1 MPSPKRFKPADITG
15 DLFGQNNPVV
25 PSKPTPLAKLPTPKQ
40 KPKPKPKPEPKLNR
54 LLTRGEKFLHKKLF
68 GTTPLESKT
77 LNELKRQIA
86 EYRNRG
92 NTRGL

>member
-1 MPSPKRFKPADITG
+1 MAKQFRKPDITG
-15 DLFGQNNPVV
+15 NLFGQDKPVV
-25 PSKPTPLAKLPTPKQ
+25 PLKPTPLAKLPTPKQ
-40 KPKPKPKPEPKLNR
+40 KPKPKPEPKLNR

-77 LNELKRQIA
+77 LNEFRKQIA

>member
-1 MPSPKRFKPADITG
+1 MAKRFKAPDITG
-15 DLFGQNNPVV
+15 NLFGQDKPVV
-25 PSKPTPLAKLPTPKQ
+25 PLKPTPLAKLPTPKQ
-40 KPKPKPKPEPKLNR
+40 KPKPKPKPEPKPDR
-54 LLTRGEKFLHKKLF
+54 LLTRGEKDLHKKLF

-77 LNELKRQIA
+77 LSQLKKQIA

>member
-1 MPSPKRFKPADITG
+1 MPKRFKPPDITG
-15 DLFGQNNPVV
+15 NLFGQDKPVV
-25 PSKPTPLAKLPTPKQ
+25 PLKPTPLDKLPKPAPP
-40 KPKPKPKPEPKLNR
+40 PKPDR
-54 LLTRGEKFLHKKLF
+54 LLTRGEKLLHKRLF

-77 LNELKRQIA
+77 LNELKKQIA

>member
-1 MPSPKRFKPADITG
+1 MAKRFKTPDITG
-15 DLFGQNNPVV
+15 NLFGQDKPVV
-25 PSKPTPLAKLPTPKQ
+25 PLNPTPLAKLPTPKQ
-40 KPKPKPKPEPKLNR
+40 KLKQKPKPKPDR
-54 LLTRGEKFLHKKLF
+54 LLTFGEKLLHKRLF

-77 LNELKRQIA
+77 LNQLKKQIA

>member
-1 MPSPKRFKPADITG
+1 MSRPKRFKAPDITG
-15 DLFGQNNPVV
+15 NLFGQDKPVV
-25 PSKPTPLAKLPTPKQ
+25 PLKPTPLANL
-40 KPKPKPKPEPKLNR
+40 PKPKPEPKPDR
-54 LLTRGEKFLHKKLF
+54 LLTRGEKDLYKRLF

-77 LNELKRQIA
+77 LSQLKKQIA

>member
-1 MPSPKRFKPADITG
+1 MAKRFKPPDITG
-15 DLFGQNNPVV
+15 NLFGQDNPVV
-25 PSKPTPLAKLPTPKQ
+25 PLNPTPLAKLPTPKQ
-40 KPKPKPKPEPKLNR
+40 KQKQKPKPAPKPDR
-54 LLTRGEKFLHKKLF
+54 LLTLGEKLLHKRLF

-77 LNELKRQIA
+77 LNQLKKQIA

>member
-25 PSKPTPLAKLPTPKQ
+25 PSKPTPLAKLPKPAPPPKAD
-40 KPKPKPKPEPKLNR
+40 R
-54 LLTRGEKFLHKKLF
+54 LLTRGEKDLYKRLF

-77 LNELKRQIA
+77 LNQLKKQIA

>member
-1 MPSPKRFKPADITG
+1 MPKRFKAPDITG
-15 DLFGQNNPVV
+15 NLFGQDKPVV
-25 PSKPTPLAKLPTPKQ
+25 PLNPTPLAKLPTPKQ
-40 KPKPKPKPEPKLNR
+40 KPKPKPKPKPDR

-77 LNELKRQIA
+77 LNEFKRQIA

>member
-1 MPSPKRFKPADITG
+1 MPKRFKAPDITG
-15 DLFGQNNPVV
+15 DLFGQDKPVV
-25 PSKPTPLAKLPTPKQ
+25 PLKPTPLAKLPTPK
-40 KPKPKPKPEPKLNR
+40 PKPKPKPDR
-54 LLTRGEKFLHKKLF
+54 LLTLGEKLLHKRLF

-77 LNELKRQIA
+77 LSQLKKQIA

>member
-1 MPSPKRFKPADITG
+1 MAKRFKKPDITG
-15 DLFGQNNPVV
+15 NLFGQDKPVE
-25 PSKPTPLAKLPTPKQ
+25 PPKPTPLDKLPKPAPP
-40 KPKPKPKPEPKLNR
+40 PKPDR
-54 LLTRGEKFLHKKLF
+54 LLTRGEKDLHKRLF

-77 LNELKRQIA
+77 LSQLKKQIA

>member
-1 MPSPKRFKPADITG
+1 MAKKFKAPDITG
-15 DLFGQNNPVV
+15 NLFGQDKPVV
-25 PSKPTPLAKLPTPKQ
+25 PLKPTPLAKLPTPKQ

-54 LLTRGEKFLHKKLF
+54 LLTRGEKDLYKGLF
-68 GTTPLESKT
+68 GETPLESKT
-77 LNELKRQIA
+77 LNEFKRQIA

>member
-1 MPSPKRFKPADITG
+1 MAKRFKAPDTTG
-15 DLFGQNNPVV
+15 NLFGQDKPVV
-25 PSKPTPLAKLPTPKQ
+25 PPNPTPLAKLPTPKQ
-40 KPKPKPKPEPKLNR
+40 KPKPKPKPDR
-54 LLTRGEKFLHKKLF
+54 LLTLGEKLLHKRLF

-77 LNELKRQIA
+77 LSQLKKQIA

>member
-1 MPSPKRFKPADITG
+1 MAKQFKKPDITG
-15 DLFGQNNPVV
+15 NLFGQDKPVV
-25 PSKPTPLAKLPTPKQ
+25 PLKPTPLAKLPTPKQ

-54 LLTRGEKFLHKKLF
+54 LLTRGEKDLYKRLF
-68 GTTPLESKT
+68 GETPLESKT
-77 LNELKRQIA
+77 LNEFKRQIA